1 MAECFCGCGRQ
12 VSRFPLGIRTINK
25 RGELVAQR
33 LAWANAFENED
44 GKHVGDFELPGE
56 EGEGTWLDHGTA
68 LVAMLATIVHGKPV
82 EEIKDHPHA
91 QGLAARLKPDLDV
104 TQAAS
109 DDWLKNGW
117 IVEHFAVEIGVMPIK
132 QWLKS

>member
-44 GKHVGDFELPGE
+44 GNHVGDFELPGE

-68 LVAMLATIVHGKPV
+68 LVAMLATIVHGEPV

-91 QGLAARLKPDLDV
+91 EAARLKPDLDV
-104 TQAAS
+104 AQAAS

-117 IVEHFAVEIGVMPIK
+117 VVEHFALEVGVMPIAK
-132 QWLKS
+132 WLKS